1 MTIAILVVVLV
12 VGLGLVVVY
21 GASRW
26 EAGTRELR
34 TRLEEARVPVHPQ
47 VVDLKEIEGLPGPV
61 QRYFR
66 RVIKDGGPMVSR
78 VRVQHRGTFNMGDT
92 SDRWRPFTSH
102 QLMITRRPGFDWDA
116 RISMMPGLTV
126 RVHDAYVAG
135 EGILHASLLGLITV
149 ASLRGTPDAAEGEL
163 MRFFAEAAWYPT
175 ALLPG
180 QNVHW
185 EAVDEQSARATLVDG
200 AIAITMMFSFNEEG
214 VIETVRADARGRTVG
229 DEIIPTPWQGRFWNY
244 HERSGMYVPLEGE
257 VSWLLPEGPK
267 SYWRG
272 QITSIGY
279 EFAE

>member
-1 MTIAILVVVLV
+1 
-12 VGLGLVVVY
+12 
-21 GASRW
+21 
-26 EAGTRELR
+26 
-34 TRLEEARVPVHPQ
+34 
-47 VVDLKEIEGLPGPV
+47 
-61 QRYFR
+61 
-66 RVIKDGGPMVSR
+66 
-78 VRVQHRGTFNMGDT
+78 
-92 SDRWRPFTSH
+92 
-102 QLMITRRPGFDWDA
+102 
-116 RISMMPGLTV
+116 
-126 RVHDAYVAG
+126 
-135 EGILHASLLGLITV
+135 LITV

-175 ALLPG
+175 SLLPG